1 MTLKKLHNKNLLRL
15 VTCAAALCILFIG
28 MRVPD
33 ISRPHRPK
41 PTHRAFI
48 EKQVKPY
55 QQEVKKQLELFAIP
69 AEPVEP
75 AAVVVCRTRLLVSF
89 QSTGISPLF
98 PNLSRAPPLFL
109 T

>member
-1 MTLKKLHNKNLLRL
+1 MTLKKLHNKNLLRF
-15 VTCAAALCILFIG
+15 VTCVAALCILFIG

-33 ISRPHRPK
+33 LSRPHRPK

-55 QQEVKKQLELFAIP
+55 QQGVKKHLELVAIP
-69 AEPVEP
+69 AKPVEP
-75 AAVVVCRTRLLVSF
+75 AAIVICRTRLLISF
-89 QSTGISPLF
+89 QSTGVSPLF
-98 PNLSRAPPLFL
+98 PNLSRAPPPFL